1 MRLLVGMRMVIV
13 MMSTIMKPVSLMV
26 VIAVDLISIPIG
38 AQNVNALKEEE
49 GAMEEQQHLQELQL
63 AEAALGVGLVMGF
76 VMISTII

>member
-26 VIAVDLISIPIG
+26 VIAVDLMSIPIG
-38 AQNVNALKEEE
+38 AQNVNALKKEE